1 MKPTSTI
8 SRIAARAAGMGVG
21 IALALGLGMQCA
33 RAQTD
38 YPTHKVRVIA
48 PQGAGGGVD
57 VVGRLLMEQ
66 LSQRL
71 GQSFYIENQGG
82 AGGIIG
88 ASDTARA
95 TPDGY
100 TLMIAYVATHG
111 TNPAVRK
118 TPYDAVK
125 SFTPIAMIG
134 GTANMLLVGQHLDVK
149 TLKDFVAYA
158 KQNPDKLSYGTS
170 GNGTLNHL
178 AMEQFK
184 HVADFNDLSVPYK
197 SMSEALTDVIGGR
210 VQTVF
215 PGVAAGLPAV
225 KSGRVTPLAVTG
237 EKRQAVLP
245 DVPTFQELGY
255 PSMQAL
261 TWYGVVGPAKMPQA
275 ITDKLNAT
283 INDILKSPDFQRKLE
298 QIGIEPMPM
307 TPPQFGDYIAREV
320 RTWTQVA
327 HDSKISID

>member
-1 MKPTSTI
+1 MKVITTAA
-8 SRIAARAAGMGVG
+8 RIAARAGF
-21 IALALGLGMQCA
+21 ALALCA
-33 RAQTD
+33 GYQSAYAQAD
-38 YPTHKVRVIA
+38 YPNHKVRVIA

-134 GTANMLLVGQHLDVK
+134 GTANMLLVSPSLGAK

-178 AMEQFK
+178 AMEEFK
-184 HVADFNDLSVPYK
+184 HAADFNDLSVPYK
-197 SMSEALTDVIGGR
+197 SMSESLTDVIGGR
-210 VQTVF
+210 VQSTF

-225 KSGRVTPLAVTG
+225 KSGRVMPLAVTG

-245 DVPTFQELGY
+245 DVPTFKELGY

-275 ITDKLNAT
+275 VTDKLNAT
-283 INDILKSPDFQRKLE
+283 INDILKSADFQKKLQ
-298 QIGIEPMPM
+298 QIGIDPMPM
-307 TPPQFGDYIAREV
+307 TPPQFGDYIASEV

-327 HDSKISID
+327 HDSNIKID

>member
-1 MKPTSTI
+1 MKLVRTTA
-8 SRIAARAAGMGVG
+8 RIAARAGL
-21 IALALGLGMQCA
+21 ALALGLGA
-33 RAQTD
+33 HVAHAQAD
-38 YPTHKVRVIA
+38 YPNHKVRVIA

-66 LSQRL
+66 LSKRL

-95 TPDGY
+95 APDGY

-118 TPYDAVK
+118 TPYDPVK

-134 GTANMLLVGQHLDVK
+134 GTANMLLVGPNLGVK
-149 TLKDFVAYA
+149 TLKEFVDYA
-158 KQNPDKLSYGTS
+158 RQNPDKLSYGTS

-178 AMEQFK
+178 AMEEFK
-184 HVADFNDLSVPYK
+184 HAAGFNDLSVPYK

-215 PGVAAGLPAV
+215 PGVAAGLPTV
-225 KSGRVTPLAVTG
+225 KSGRVIPLAVTG

-261 TWYGVVGPAKMPQA
+261 TWYGVVGPARMPQA
-275 ITDKLNAT
+275 VTDKLNAT
-283 INDILKSPDFQRKLE
+283 VNDVLKSPDFRQKLA
-298 QIGIEPMPM
+298 QLGIDPMPM
-307 TPPQFGDYIAREV
+307 SPAQFGDYIAKEV